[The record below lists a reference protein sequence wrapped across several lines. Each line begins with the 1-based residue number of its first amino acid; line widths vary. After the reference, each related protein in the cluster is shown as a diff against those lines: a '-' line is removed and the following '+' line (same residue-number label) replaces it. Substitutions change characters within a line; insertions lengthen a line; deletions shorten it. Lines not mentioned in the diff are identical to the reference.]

1 MLYFLYVVCFRKAL
15 FKGKETL
22 SSENDPSC
30 DSMNSGTTLNEGT
43 RDENQY
49 YRQQVQGDF
58 NSTRTNN
65 FKLESS
71 SGTARDSRENN
82 KVSDHISKPPL
93 QPSPNIVDQV
103 AFSRTQSTCR

>member
-1 MLYFLYVVCFRKAL
+1 
-15 FKGKETL
+15 
-22 SSENDPSC
+22 
-30 DSMNSGTTLNEGT
+30 MNSATTWNEGA

-58 NSTRTNN
+58 NSTTTND
-65 FKLESS
+65 FKLESTN
-71 SGTARDSRENN
+71 GTTRDSGESNN
-82 KVSDHISKPPL
+82 VSDHISKPPL